1 MHQKRHWYQ
10 QRSCCQYSTHSTL
23 YFVGSDN
30 VGVAVLPVRLGVYLP
45 TTPMWICRK
54 ELIDWV
60 KALIYTIQW
69 RKLKKWIWS
78 QLVEMEDVWVLK
90 YQVVRAHFFL
100 QTLIASEI
108 SSRDLRL
115 SKLIFNCANF
125 RLSPVFEINV
135 CKRKWFNWQKSLRAL
150 SFGYWAKSLHVSF
163 RCAYQCYRSTAFFS
177 FNT

>member
-1 MHQKRHWYQ
+1 M
-10 QRSCCQYSTHSTL
+10 C
-23 YFVGSDN
+23 G
-30 VGVAVLPVRLGVYLP
+30 
-45 TTPMWICRK
+45 K

-90 YQVVRAHFFL
+90 YQVVGAHFFF

-108 SSRDLRL
+108 SSRDLHL

-125 RLSPVFEINV
+125 RFSPVFEINV

-163 RCAYQCYRSTAFFS
+163 RCAFQCYRSTAFFS
-177 FNT
+177 FNTWGFSTLDIPRASCHKCPMILSKCIKLWIQDHDLVSDWYLN